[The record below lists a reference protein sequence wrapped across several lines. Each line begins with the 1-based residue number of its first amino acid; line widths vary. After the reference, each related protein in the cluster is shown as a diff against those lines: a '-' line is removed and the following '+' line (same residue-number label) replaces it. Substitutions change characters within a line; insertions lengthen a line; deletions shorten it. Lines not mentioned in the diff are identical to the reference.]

1 MNNLNWLLDLSIDY
15 EQLRTYQIVLG
26 QGCDFVLKELAYPLI
41 LNVEEVDFTGDQFS
55 EELEKDF
62 HILLLDVG
70 TRVLREDV
78 EEYLV
83 LPGIGTRLDKLLEVG
98 REGKLVVMV
107 THVVQAIIDHLVFQV
122 LNVWC
127 LAIVDALL
135 EGCTEGLGAAVMVLH
150 EVLGGH
156 EEILLGHLAQSVIN
170 VERVLDEREVQHL
183 EGSQPEEVL
192 IAFDLYEAVLPSEL
206 IVA

>member
-1 MNNLNWLLDLSIDY
+1 
-15 EQLRTYQIVLG
+15 VLG